1 MLLLVTSIFLESV
14 KRVEEITGK
23 KVGFEKVNLLDKDAL
38 DKLFEKVCVV
48 LGEVVFLD
56 HQEPQSSMWCAGQKA
71 WSMYPHENIF

>member
-56 HQEPQSSMWCAGQKA
+56 HQEPQLSMKCASQKA
-71 WSMYPHENIF
+71 